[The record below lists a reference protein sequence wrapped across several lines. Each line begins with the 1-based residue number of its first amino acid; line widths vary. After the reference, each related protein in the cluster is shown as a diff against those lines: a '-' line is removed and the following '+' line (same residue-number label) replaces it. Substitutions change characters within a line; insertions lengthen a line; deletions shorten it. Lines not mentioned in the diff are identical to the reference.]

1 MDHQEENDN
10 KRCADD
16 PDKDPK
22 VKEPKK
28 EQPTKPKPKK
38 VKEEQPMTEEKLSRQ
53 DVEQIARQVAQ
64 QVAQSAAEQ
73 AASQVGQQMQQTVGQ
88 TVSDAISKLL
98 QSQTMTTG
106 MTTTQERMGDIGGTE
121 RLEKESMDNAA
132 LLFGNVKRTYDEY
145 QQESLESIKRNRSY
159 VDKVLSDAHSYDNQ
173 KQNIANQALQNAVE
187 TANMVGK
194 QAVRH
199 SDLAIDRQWNTDEQG
214 YQTLEILKSLGSDNT
229 TLKSVIAQVL
239 SDMTK
244 EGK

>member
-1 MDHQEENDN
+1 MTNKQEDLDAVVQE
-10 KRCADD
+10 
-16 PDKDPK
+16 
-22 VKEPKK
+22 VV
-28 EQPTKPKPKK
+28 TKCM
-38 VKEEQPMTEEKLSRQ
+38 EEFKMTDITRE

-64 QVAQSAAEQ
+64 QVAQAAAEQ
-73 AASQVGQQMQQTVGQ
+73 AATQVGAQVGQQLQQTVGQ

-98 QSQTMTTG
+98 QSQTTTAG
-106 MTTTQERMGDIGGTE
+106 MSTVQERMGDIGGTE
-121 RLEKESMDNAA
+121 RLEKDQMADSSHMFAKTKGESDLIFANM
-132 LLFGNVKRTYDEY
+132 KRTYDEY

-159 VDKVLSDAHSYDNQ
+159 VDKVLADAQQYDNQ
-173 KQNIANQALQNAVE
+173 RQVIANQALQNAVE
-187 TANMVGK
+187 TSNMVGK

-244 EGK
+244 KA